1 MIYADHAATSPILPC
16 AQKAMMECMK
26 YGANPSSQHA
36 MGVWAKEKLEEA
48 REKVANCINASPEEI
63 IFTSGATESNNLA
76 AHAAKKFWIDKVY
89 VSSYE
94 HKSMEKAARILSFE
108 NKLPFNQLSWRE
120 INKPYLLNKNMQNS
134 FVSINMVDSITGL
147 ISDVQGFSHYFFDT
161 EESIIHTDATQAIGH
176 MKIDVHKLNIDMMT
190 FSSHKIGGPL
200 GVGVLYVRKGV
211 DIEPLIY
218 GGNQENGLRSGTE
231 NVPAIVGFAAAMQ
244 ERCNNIDKNRKKIK
258 RLHSIFTNSLKEAKP
273 VVQNDYI
280 TKRHATPHIIPVFV
294 PNIEN
299 DALVSILSDKYGICI
314 SAGSACDNNNKN
326 KKHNYPLITEFY
338 FRPEYITDIPNI
350 RNIVR
355 VSFSPENKPE
365 EVRQIAKAINE
376 ITDSF

>member
-36 MGVWAKEKLEEA
+36 MGVWAKEKLEKA
-48 REKVANCINASPEEI
+48 RETVANCINASPEEI

-76 AHAAKKFWIDKVY
+76 AHAAKKFWIDKMF

-94 HKSMEKAARILSFE
+94 HQSMEKAARILSFE
-108 NKLPFNQLSWRE
+108 NKMPFYQLPCRE
-120 INKPYLLNKNMQNS
+120 INKPHLLKKNLHNS
-134 FVSINMVDSITGL
+134 FVSINMVDSITGC
-147 ISDVQGFSHYFFDT
+147 ISDVQAFSNFFCDM

-176 MKIDVHKLNIDMMT
+176 INIDVEKLNIDMMT
-190 FSSHKIGGPL
+190 FSSHKLGGPL
-200 GVGVLYVRKGV
+200 GVGVLYVRKGI

-314 SAGSACDNNNKN
+314 SAGSACDSNTKH
-326 KKHNYPLITEFY
+326 KKHAYPLIEEFG
-338 FRPEYITDIPNI
+338 FHPEDI
-350 RNIVR
+350 RNIIR
-355 VSFSPENKPE
+355 VSFSPENTPQE
-365 EVRQIAKAINE
+365 ALQIAKAINE

>member
-1 MIYADHAATSPILPC
+1 MRRITMIYADHAATSPILPC
-16 AQKAMMECMK
+16 AQKEMTECMK

-48 REKVANCINASPEEI
+48 RETVANCINASPEEI

-108 NKLPFNQLSWRE
+108 NRLPFNQLSWRE

-161 EESIIHTDATQAIGH
+161 EEFIIHTDATQAIGH
-176 MKIDVHKLNIDMMT
+176 MKIDVDKLNIDMMT

-200 GVGVLYVRKGV
+200 GVGVLYVRKGI

-244 ERCNNIDKNRKKIK
+244 ERCNNIDKNRKK
-258 RLHSIFTNSLKEAKP
+258 NKEASFYLYK
-273 VVQNDYI
+273 
-280 TKRHATPHIIPVFV
+280 F
-294 PNIEN
+294 IER
-299 DALVSILSDKYGICI
+299 SKTC
-314 SAGSACDNNNKN
+314 C
-326 KKHNYPLITEFY
+326 TE
-338 FRPEYITDIPNI
+338 
-350 RNIVR
+350 
-355 VSFSPENKPE
+355 
-365 EVRQIAKAINE
+365 
-376 ITDSF
+376 

>member
-16 AQKAMMECMK
+16 AQKAMMECLK

-48 REKVANCINASPEEI
+48 RETVANCINASPEEI

-76 AHAAKKFWIDKVY
+76 VHAAKNFWIDKVF

-94 HKSMEKAARILSFE
+94 HKSMEKAARMIAFE
-108 NKLPFNQLSWRE
+108 NKLPFRQLSWRE
-120 INKPYLLNKNMQNS
+120 INKPKRSRKPMHNT
-134 FVSINMVDSITGL
+134 FVSINMVDSITGC
-147 ISDVQGFSHYFFDT
+147 ISDVQEFLSSFFDE

-176 MKIDVHKLNIDMMT
+176 INIDVEKLNIDMMT

-200 GVGVLYVRKGV
+200 GVGVLYARKGI

-231 NVPAIVGFAAAMQ
+231 NVPAIAGFAAAMQ
-244 ERCNNIDKNRKKIK
+244 ERCANIDKNNKKIK
-258 RLHSIFTNSLKEAKP
+258 MLHSIFTTYLKKAKSIVP
-273 VVQNDYI
+273 YDAIENGY
-280 TKRHATPHIIPVFV
+280 AAPHIIPLFV

-314 SAGSACDNNNKN
+314 SAGSACANNNRN
-326 KKHNYPLITEFY
+326 KKHDYPLIKEFG
-338 FRPEYITDIPNI
+338 FHSKDI

-355 VSFSPENKPE
+355 VSFSLENTPKE
-365 EVRQIAKAINE
+365 ALQIAKAINE

>member
-16 AQKAMMECMK
+16 AQRAMMECMK

-48 REKVANCINASPEEI
+48 RETVANGINASPEEI
-63 IFTSGATESNNLA
+63 VFTSGATESNNLA
-76 AHAAKKFWIDKVY
+76 AHAAKKFWIDKVF

-94 HKSMEKAARILSFE
+94 HQSMEKAARILSFE
-108 NKLPFNQLSWRE
+108 NKLPFHQLSWRE
-120 INKPYLLNKNMQNS
+120 TNKPHLSRKSMHNT
-134 FVSINMVDSITGL
+134 FVSVNMVDSITGF
-147 ISDVQGFSHYFFDT
+147 ISDISGFICT
-161 EESIIHTDATQAIGH
+161 EESILHTDATQAIGH
-176 MKIDVHKLNIDMMT
+176 IEIDVEKLNIEMMT

-200 GVGVLYVRKGV
+200 GVGVLYVRKGL

-244 ERCNNIDKNRKKIK
+244 ERCENIDKNNKKINM
-258 RLHSIFTNSLKEAKP
+258 LHSIFTTSLKEAKP
-273 VVQNDYI
+273 IVPYDEIKNG
-280 TKRHATPHIIPVFV
+280 HATPHIIPVFV

-314 SAGSACDNNNKN
+314 SAGSACDSNTKQ
-326 KKHNYPLITEFY
+326 KKHAYPLIKELGFHS
-338 FRPEYITDIPNI
+338 EDI

-355 VSFSPENKPE
+355 VSFSPENTPE
-365 EVRQIAKAINE
+365 EALQIAQAINE